1 MKKINSKYGI
11 LSGAVICDYYDNNSL
26 ESCVLKEK
34 NILPTKYGDLV
45 PEFEFIDARIK
56 DTYSVSFYQDGALE
70 KIALSKQT
78 IIPTSAGNL
87 PAELITFYQNGNI
100 MRLFPLNGQ
109 LSAYW
114 SETDE
119 FTLTKKLEFDLK
131 FNKIQTIITN
141 ISFYE
146 DSNIKSIAIWSGEK
160 LNLNTPLGVQAVRQ
174 GISLHPD
181 GSLKSFEPLNPML
194 INTPIGTIEAFDYS
208 DKFLFKDD
216 KSIAFDENQK
226 LKSIN
231 TSSNKITVT
240 DKTNNIQTS
249 FLPDIN
255 KNILDNDDFIKPLH
269 ITFEDEF
276 VLFNKNAKFKISDCN
291 FEIETIKKIP
301 KNIKDVPLNCGTCN
315 TGAITFASLE

>member
-1 MKKINSKYGI
+1 MESVNSKYGI
-11 LSGAVICDYYDNNSL
+11 LSGAVICDYYDDNSL
-26 ESCVLKEK
+26 KACVLKEK
-34 NILPTKYGDLV
+34 NILSTKYGDLV

-56 DTYSVSFYQDGALE
+56 DTYSVSFYQDGSLE
-70 KIALSKQT
+70 KVSLSKQT
-78 IIPTSAGNL
+78 IIPTSIGNI

-114 SETDE
+114 SEADE
-119 FTLTKKLEFDLK
+119 FTLAKKLEFDLK

-146 DSNIKSIAIWSGEK
+146 DSKLKSIALWSGEK
-160 LNLNTPLGVQAVRQ
+160 LNLNTPLGVQSVRQ
-174 GISLHPD
+174 GISIHPN
-181 GSLKSFEPLNPML
+181 GSLKSFEPLNPL
-194 INTPIGTIEAFDYS
+194 LVETSIGTIEAFDYS

-216 KSIAFDENQK
+216 KSITFDQNQK

-231 TSSNKITVT
+231 TSSNKITVI
-240 DKTNNIQTS
+240 DKKNNLATS
-249 FLPDIN
+249 FSPDIN
-255 KNILDNDDFIKPLH
+255 KTILDNDDFIKPLH
-269 ITFEDEF
+269 IIFEDEF
-276 VLFNKNAKFKISDCN
+276 VIFNKNAKFKISDCN

-315 TGAITFASLE
+315 IGAITFFSM